1 MAKSP
6 KVEKSL
12 SDKIKAKLMTFH
24 LPLIL
29 ILAIAI
35 GIAFP
40 APGINVFTRVLSFI
54 GVALSSTPFTQM
66 CVFMIFIISGLR
78 LDVSAVK
85 EALKYWV
92 VGSLSAHLNSSTL
105 LSVVFLYCLSPP
117 WQATLFSR
125 FQSSLSN
132 WKSESRLCAVPLLYW
147 LPLPFLPI
155 RYLFQSVN
163 FIVV

>member
-29 ILAIAI
+29 VLAIAI

-40 APGINVFTRVLSFI
+40 APGIDVSTHVLIFI

-92 VGSLSAHLNSSTL
+92 VGSVSVHLSSSTL
-105 LSVVFLYCLSPP
+105 LLVVSLYCLSPL
-117 WQATLFSR
+117 WQVTSSSR
-125 FQSSLSN
+125 FQSRPSN
-132 WKSESRLCAVPLLYW
+132 
-147 LPLPFLPI
+147 
-155 RYLFQSVN
+155 
-163 FIVV
+163 

>member
-1 MAKSP
+1 MERKWKLGKLVEKCSYFMAKSP

-12 SDKIKAKLMTFH
+12 SEKIKAKLMKFH

-29 ILAIAI
+29 VLAIVV

-40 APGINVFTRVLSFI
+40 APGMLCYRQFIIFI
-54 GVALSSTPFTQM
+54 GVALSTTPFTQV

-92 VGSLSAHLNSSTL
+92 V
-105 LSVVFLYCLSPP
+105 
-117 WQATLFSR
+117 
-125 FQSSLSN
+125 
-132 WKSESRLCAVPLLYW
+132 
-147 LPLPFLPI
+147 
-155 RYLFQSVN
+155 
-163 FIVV
+163 